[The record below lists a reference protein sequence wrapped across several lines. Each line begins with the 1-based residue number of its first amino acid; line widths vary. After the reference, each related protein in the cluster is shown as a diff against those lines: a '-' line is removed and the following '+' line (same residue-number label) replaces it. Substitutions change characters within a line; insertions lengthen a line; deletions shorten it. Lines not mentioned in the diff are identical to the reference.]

1 MLSKLYPHNL
11 KYESM
16 VYRVTIWLI
25 RLLQLSEYSI
35 HTMYQSCLSN
45 RTEGTNSQ
53 PLKKVLER
61 QLGEQGQG
69 EGEKKT
75 VW

>member
-1 MLSKLYPHNL
+1 
-11 KYESM
+11 
-16 VYRVTIWLI
+16 
-25 RLLQLSEYSI
+25 
-35 HTMYQSCLSN
+35 MYQSCLSN